1 MIEKKVGE
9 IMIQL
14 SNLTKKYGDKIAVN
28 NISLNINSG
37 IVTGF
42 LGPNGAGKTTTMRMI
57 LGLAKPTSGSIS
69 IAGKTYVSLEKP
81 LAKVGAMIDSN
92 TIDTRLTP
100 WQYLS
105 IISTAAGINKN
116 RVDEILT
123 LVGLQEVTNKKV
135 SEFSFGM
142 KQRLGIAVALLG
154 NPDTVILDEPF
165 NGLDVDG
172 IHWLR
177 TLIKDLAKQGKSVL
191 VSSHL
196 LGEVQEVAN
205 RIIVLARGELIT
217 DMGIEEMKKK
227 SIQAY
232 SQVRSSNT
240 SKLKGI
246 LEIEGAKVEM
256 FESSALHVREMEAMQ
271 IGEIAFENGIR
282 IYELMRFQPSL
293 EQLFS
298 ELVDGKT
305 DYKGNNLTSEKRRLK
320 K

>member
-9 IMIQL
+9 VMIQL
-14 SNLTKKYGDKIAVN
+14 TNLTKKYGDKIAVN

-69 IAGKTYVSLEKP
+69 IAGKTYVSLGKP
-81 LAKVGAMIDSN
+81 LEKVGAMIDSN
-92 TIDTRLTP
+92 TIDTKLTP

-105 IISTAAGINKN
+105 IISTSAEISKN

-177 TLIKDLAKQGKSVL
+177 TLIKDLARQGKSVL

-196 LGEVQEVAN
+196 LSEVQEVAN

-217 DMGIEEMKKK
+217 DMGIEEMKKE

-232 SQVRSSNT
+232 VQVQSSNT

-246 LEIEGAKVEM
+246 LERKGAKVKM
-256 FESSALHVREMEAMQ
+256 FGPSALHVREMESMQ

-282 IYELMRFQPSL
+282 IYELMKFQPTL

-305 DYKGNNLTSEKRRLK
+305 DYKGNNLISGKKRLK

>member
-14 SNLTKKYGDKIAVN
+14 TNLTKKYGDKIAVN

-57 LGLAKPTSGSIS
+57 LGLDKPTSGSIS

-81 LAKVGAMIDSN
+81 LEKVGAMIDSN

-100 WQYLS
+100 RQYLS

-123 LVGLQEVTNKKV
+123 LVGLQEVRNKKV
-135 SEFSFGM
+135 SGFSFGM

-172 IHWLR
+172 IHWFR

-217 DMGIEEMKKK
+217 DMGIEEMKKE

-232 SQVRSSNT
+232 WQVRSSNT
-240 SKLKGI
+240 LKLKGI

-282 IYELMRFQPSL
+282 IYELMKFQPSL

-305 DYKGNNLTSEKRRLK
+305 DYKGNNLTSGKRRLK

>member
-14 SNLTKKYGDKIAVN
+14 TNLTKKYGDKIAVN

-57 LGLAKPTSGSIS
+57 LGLDKPTSGSIS

-81 LAKVGAMIDSN
+81 LEKVGAMIDSN

-100 WQYLS
+100 RQYLS

-123 LVGLQEVTNKKV
+123 LVGLQEVRNKKV
-135 SEFSFGM
+135 SGFSFGM

-217 DMGIEEMKKK
+217 DMGIEEMKKE

-232 SQVRSSNT
+232 WQVRSSNT

-282 IYELMRFQPSL
+282 IYELMKFQPSL

-305 DYKGNNLTSEKRRLK
+305 DYKGNNLTSGR
-320 K
+320 

>member
-14 SNLTKKYGDKIAVN
+14 TNLTKKYGDKIVVN

-42 LGPNGAGKTTTMRMI
+42 LGPNGAGKTTTMRII

-81 LAKVGAMIDSN
+81 LEKVGAMIDSN

-105 IISTAAGINKN
+105 IISTATGININ

-217 DMGIEEMKKK
+217 DMGIEEMKKE

-282 IYELMRFQPSL
+282 IYELMKFQPSL

-305 DYKGNNLTSEKRRLK
+305 DYKGNDLTSGKRRLK

>member
-14 SNLTKKYGDKIAVN
+14 TNLTKKYGDKIVVN

-81 LAKVGAMIDSN
+81 LEKVGAMIDSN

-105 IISTAAGINKN
+105 IISTTTEININ

-217 DMGIEEMKKK
+217 DMGIEEMKKE

-282 IYELMRFQPSL
+282 IYELMKFQPSL

-305 DYKGNNLTSEKRRLK
+305 DYKGNDLTSGKRRLK